1 MGRIY
6 DIAVLGSN
14 CAGLAAGYQLARKGL
29 DVVIVQTPGRSCEC
43 PLSDWIPAELFD
55 SHAALKDLASACQG
69 EPFKH
74 ICYHNAELDKQVC
87 DRSRGR
93 VGYFLSNAKLR
104 DALTNSTRKA
114 GASFRATNTL
124 PEIELGDQEVRL
136 SGPINLSARMAIL
149 TQGDPGWVAGDLA
162 LPLRTIPR
170 TQMVAAGLDIPV
182 GSAESISA
190 ISGKLNIVEMK
201 EHSELGM
208 FFAYNSIVHL
218 RVIST
223 SSASGTRAAELSAL
237 AVKMQHAGL
246 LCDDLQLERAV
257 GAVWQPPS
265 GLALELETHVVKRC
279 LLAGEAGGFC
289 DSVTGQI
296 LAPSIH
302 SALLAADVA
311 ISALKQDDVQQ
322 ALADFQEAWQDELAS
337 GLRPPS
343 TPPQLL
349 LPLLFVNDRI
359 AARFSRTLLCGEQ
372 F

>member
-6 DIAVLGSN
+6 DIAVLGGS

-55 SHAALKDLASACQG
+55 SHAALKDIAHDCQG

-74 ICYHNAELDKQVC
+74 ICYHNADLEKQVC
-87 DRSRGR
+87 EKSRGR

-104 DALTNSTRKA
+104 DALTNSARKA
-114 GASFRATNTL
+114 GASFRATKTL
-124 PEIELGDQEVRL
+124 PKIELGDEEVRL
-136 SGPINLSARMAIL
+136 LGPITLSARTAIL
-149 TQGDPGWVAGDLA
+149 AQGDPGWVAGDLA

-170 TQMVAAGLDIPV
+170 TQMIAAGLDIPV
-182 GSAESISA
+182 GSSGSISK
-190 ISGKLNIVEMK
+190 ISGQLNIVEMK

-208 FFAYNSIVHL
+208 FFAYDSIVHL

-223 SSASGTRAAELSAL
+223 SAASGTRAAELSDL
-237 AVKMQHAGL
+237 AAKIQKAGL
-246 LCDDLQLERAV
+246 LCDDLQFDKAV
-257 GAVWQPPS
+257 GAVWEPPS

-279 LLAGEAGGFC
+279 LLAGEAGGFA
-289 DSVTGQI
+289 DSVTGQV
-296 LAPSIH
+296 LAPSIR
-302 SALLAADVA
+302 SALLAADVV

-322 ALADFQEAWQDELAS
+322 ALGDFQDAWQSELAA

>member
-6 DIAVLGSN
+6 DIAVLGAN

-29 DVVIVQTPGRSCEC
+29 NVVIVQTPGRSSEC

-55 SHAALKDLASACQG
+55 SHAAMKDLAAACQG

-74 ICYHNAELDKQVC
+74 ICYHNADLDKQVC
-87 DRSRGR
+87 EKSRGR

-104 DALTNSTRKA
+104 DALTNFARQA
-114 GASFRATNTL
+114 GATFKATKTL
-124 PEIELGDQEVRL
+124 PKIELTDEDVRL
-136 SGPINLSARMAIL
+136 SGPIDLSARVAIL
-149 TQGDPGWVAGDLA
+149 AQGDPGWIAGDFA
-162 LPLRTIPR
+162 QPLRTIPR

-182 GSAESISA
+182 RSKESLSK
-190 ISGKLNIVEMK
+190 ISGQLNIIEMK

-208 FFAYNSIVHL
+208 FFAYDSIVHL

-223 SSASGTRAAELSAL
+223 SAASGSRAAELSAL
-237 AVKMQHAGL
+237 AVKMQKAGL
-246 LCDDLQLERAV
+246 LCDDLQYDKAV

-265 GLALELETHVVKRC
+265 GLALEMETHVVKRC

-289 DSVTGQI
+289 DSVTGQV
-296 LAPSIH
+296 LAPTVH
-302 SALLAADVA
+302 SGLLAADVA
-311 ISALKQDDVQQ
+311 ISALKLDDVQQ
-322 ALADFQEAWQDELAS
+322 GLDSFQEIWQSELAAS
-337 GLRPPS
+337 LRPPS

-359 AARFSRTLLCGEQ
+359 AARFSRTLLYGEQ